1 MCHSSAGVGIVD
13 SDVGSGNVCGHVF
26 FGDRGCSADGGYGSF
41 GWWWLRRCK
50 VLMAL
55 AAPFRWGCWLC

>member
-50 VLMAL
+50 Y
-55 AAPFRWGCWLC
+55 